1 MFNDVLR
8 SHDFKFIADGVVL
21 NSNDI
26 TADRYKFNNL
36 DIIPLA
42 IGEGG
47 GNSQSRTKEAIGAG
61 EIAVGGAIGFFTGWT
76 GIGAGIGVDLIVAG
90 VGTIA
95 GTIITNLMKPK
106 DYDKSADSS
115 QSNIFNGPRNI
126 SKEGV
131 AIPILYGRMLV
142 GSLVASGY
150 IAVKGQNL

>member
-1 MFNDVLR
+1 MFTDILR
-8 SHDFKFIADGVVL
+8 NHDFKFIADGVVL

-26 TADRYKFNNL
+26 KADRYKFKNL
-36 DIIPLA
+36 DIIPCT

-47 GNSQSRTKEAIGAG
+47 GNKSRQKDYIGAG
-61 EIAVGGAIGFFTGWT
+61 EIIAGGAIGFFTGWT
-76 GIGAGIGVDLIVAG
+76 GIGATIGADLIIAG

-95 GTIITNLMKPK
+95 GSIITSLMKPK
-106 DYDKSADSS
+106 DYDQSADSS
-115 QSNIFNGPRNI
+115 QSNIFNGARNI